1 MKSKRLQFAGSL
13 GYQLS
18 ALLDLPDEGEPERF
32 GIFAHC
38 FTCNKNYKILN
49 HINQVLTENRLA
61 MLRFDFTGL
70 GASQG
75 QFGATNFSSNI
86 NDILAAANFLALN
99 YDAPQILIGHSFGG
113 AAAIFAARQLPACR
127 AVVTIAT
134 PANFDS
140 IRNLL
145 LSRKADL
152 EQYGE
157 ARYAIS
163 GRQFVIQK
171 QFLDDLERYDL
182 KKSLA
187 DLHRPLLI
195 CHSAGDELVPFAE
208 AEALFAAARQP
219 KSLISLDQA
228 DHLVADERHGKY
240 AGQVIIAWASH
251 YLHP

>member
-1 MKSKRLQFAGSL
+1 MRSKRLQFTGSL
-13 GYQLS
+13 GYKLS
-18 ALLDLPDEGEPERF
+18 GLLDLPDEGEPKAF

-49 HINQVLTENRLA
+49 HIDQVLTANQLA
-61 MLRFDFTGL
+61 VLRFDFTGL
-70 GASQG
+70 GASLG
-75 QFGATNFSSNI
+75 QFGTTNFSSNV
-86 NDILAAANFLALN
+86 NDILAAANFLTLN

-113 AAAIFAARQLPACR
+113 AAAILAAMKLPACR

-134 PANFDS
+134 PADFAS

-145 LSRKADL
+145 LSHKAEL

-157 ARYAIS
+157 AQYTIS

-195 CHSAGDELVPFAE
+195 CHSVGDELVPFAE

-219 KSLISLDQA
+219 KSLVSLDQA
-228 DHLVADERHGKY
+228 DHLVSDEKHGEY
-240 AGQVIIAWASH
+240 AGKLIVAWASL
-251 YLHP
+251 YLKI